1 MEDRC
6 IKKIEKFNNQLVKDY
21 IIKIRTE
28 IFNGLEDLLKR
39 NDKIYEIIFF
49 EESILFNNLKIKF
62 INKNVYN
69 FEEVKKLTK
78 FIEIYNYLIT
88 IFSNNGWRNVCL
100 NNLKSL
106 LKD

>member
-88 IFSNNGWRNVCL
+88 IFSNNEWRNVCL
-100 NNLKSL
+100 YNLKSL
-106 LKD
+106 LED